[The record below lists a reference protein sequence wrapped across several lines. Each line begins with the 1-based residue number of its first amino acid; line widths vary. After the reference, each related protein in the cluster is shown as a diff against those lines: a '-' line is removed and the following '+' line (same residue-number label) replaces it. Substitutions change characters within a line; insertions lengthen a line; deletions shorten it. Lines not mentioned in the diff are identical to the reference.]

1 MRLGRFLLAFA
12 VVSAVAAAIWVAP
25 QSSVRPEPVPA
36 VASNQAAT
44 VTAQS
49 LPIAPAAEP
58 SPATPSVAI
67 SKALKS
73 PAVNPTTGKSA
84 SQAPATA
91 EPVVIKPTIARSAER
106 RMVMREA
113 LASRLAPGDASS
125 PSRVPTP
132 RYLDAAQNEPPQVN
146 RRPTELMMH
155 AAGSFDGDLRD
166 LPQTPVRQRE
176 RPEREGPEPNP
187 IALPSN
193 LIAPPPAVP
202 TVTAPAPTPSVNF
215 EGTSK
220 NGGIGAGW
228 PPDTNGDVGPN
239 HFIETVNTGVAIY
252 SKTGGAPIAQFS
264 FDTLMSQAPFGNL
277 CDTDNFGDPVVLY
290 DTFEDRWILTDF
302 AFQLDGGSN
311 VVNPPGMFECFA
323 VSKTGDPV
331 AGGWNFYSFNT
342 TGGLGDYPK
351 FGIWPDGLYVSF
363 NMFDYAA
370 SGGFQNV
377 RLYAL
382 NKAQMYAGAPV
393 AQAVSFDLPS
403 SEFSLMPSNA
413 RLQTGTPPA
422 GRPNYMTSVWNF
434 TNAISTWKFHV
445 DWAHIALST
454 LTGPTTTL
462 TSSSW
467 TTFTGTANNF
477 SVPVP
482 APGVHLDPV
491 QIRLMMQ
498 NQYSNIGGVE
508 SLWNSHTVGVVGTA
522 TKAAVRFYQ
531 HKVTGDVIEANATQ
545 AFTYNP
551 DTLHRFM
558 PSVAIN
564 KNGDMAIGYN
574 TSSTGQFPALVYAG
588 RLAGDAVN
596 TISLTETTLVA
607 GGGTQTGTSRWG
619 DYATMT
625 LDPNGCTFWTIGEY
639 YQATGTN
646 WNTRIGAFTFDGCT
660 PDTTGS
666 LTGTVRNA
674 ANTPIPNATVKLGV
688 RTATTNASGVYTFA
702 GLPDGTYP
710 SVMAVVQG
718 YNSQTF
724 TNIAVPGGGSVVQ
737 DFTLTQPATSGCF
750 TDTTQADFQT
760 DVAAINCD
768 VNSSPGNVMLTT
780 VSAIDQQNTSVTN
793 SGFAFGTTIG
803 TWVAQTFTAA
813 ASGPLTRADVFL
825 FCSGCSGATFNPDLT
840 VGIRATDGTQPT
852 GTDLALATITG
863 FNTGSGGYFTANF
876 PIPATITAGTKY
888 AVVIR
893 VNQLRTQGLYAYVCS
908 CSPDSNPYTTGQR
921 ATSTSSGGSWT
932 LDNTAG
938 GRDLGF
944 KIYVQTGFAATGT
957 FTSSIK
963 DGNPVAGGTTT
974 WGNIS
979 WNASVPGGTTLQ
991 FRVAGSNNI
1000 NGPFNFVGPDG
1011 TAGTSFSNSASLAQ
1025 FNGMR
1030 YLRYQATMT
1039 STGAATPT
1047 INDVTICFTS
1057 SPKPVLDLNADG
1069 TGDVFTYSSSTGVWK
1084 RQVTQPN
1091 GTFIETG
1098 ASSNLFNWL
1107 PGWDVLPAKF
1117 NQDNNTDFFLFN
1129 PTNGNWFKMLND
1141 GSGFTEQAHSQWW
1154 NGWQRFVMDL
1164 NGDGISDIFLY
1175 DPATGV
1181 WFKCFSTPTG
1191 FTYEQGAWNPNWEIT
1206 PMTLNGDALGDMF
1219 LFNRTAGPTQGRW
1232 FWVLGNAGAGFT
1244 YPATDFWNPAWKVYP
1259 GDFNADGLSDLLLHD
1274 KPTGQWYVSM
1284 HNGLGTGFT
1293 YTTGHWLPGWT
1304 PYVGDLDADGDADVF
1319 VHNGDS
1325 GAWTELLSNGV
1336 GQFTSAGSGNWILGW
1351 NIYVSD
1357 FNADKRADL
1366 FLYNPTNGVWYMARN
1381 LTIGAFTYTTGT
1393 WATNL
1398 TIIVRT
1404 PFM

>member
-12 VVSAVAAAIWVAP
+12 VVGTVAAAVWVAP
-25 QSSVRPEPVPA
+25 QSSVKREPVPVP
-36 VASNQAAT
+36 VASNQAVAIPAPQP
-44 VTAQS
+44 VTPPVTQQ
-49 LPIAPAAEP
+49 
-58 SPATPSVAI
+58 SPATPSVAVT
-67 SKALKS
+67 SALKS
-73 PAVNPTTGKSA
+73 PAVNPSTGKTA
-84 SQAPATA
+84 SPAPAA
-91 EPVVIKPTIARSAER
+91 SKPVVIKPTIARSEDR
-106 RMVMREA
+106 RMMMRAAMAARLSAGADSA
-113 LASRLAPGDASS
+113 LPVPAPRD
-125 PSRVPTP
+125 
-132 RYLDAAQNEPPQVN
+132 LEAQNEQPEVN
-146 RRPTELMMH
+146 WRPTELVMQ

-166 LPQTPVRQRE
+166 LPQTPVRRRE
-176 RPEREGPEPNP
+176 KPEREGPEPNP

-193 LIAPPPAVP
+193 LIEPPPAVP
-202 TVTAPAPTPSVNF
+202 TVSAPAPAPSVNF
-215 EGTSK
+215 DGVDFATL
-220 NGGIGAGW
+220 GQGH

-239 HFIETVNTGVAIY
+239 HFVESVNTGVAIY
-252 SKTGGAPIAQFS
+252 SKAGGAPLATFS
-264 FDTLMSQAPFGNL
+264 FDTFMSQAPFGNL

-290 DTFEDRWILTDF
+290 DTFEDRWIITDF
-302 AFQLDGGSN
+302 AFQLSGGDI
-311 VVNPPGMFECFA
+311 VNPPGMFECFA

-331 AGGWNFYSFNT
+331 AGGWNFYSINT

-363 NMFDYAA
+363 NMFDYEG

-377 RLYAL
+377 RLYAF
-382 NKAQMYAGAPV
+382 NKAQMYAGAPA

-403 SEFSLMPSNA
+403 TEFSLMPSNA

-422 GRPNYMTSVWNF
+422 GRPNYFTSVWNF
-434 TNAISTWKFHV
+434 SNAISTWRFHV
-445 DWAHIALST
+445 DWAHVALST
-454 LTGPTTTL
+454 LTGPTHSL
-462 TSSSW
+462 TASSW

-482 APGVHLDPV
+482 AGGVHLDPV

-498 NQYSNIGGVE
+498 NQYSNIGGIE
-508 SLWNSHTVGVVGTA
+508 SLWNSHTVGIVGAA

-545 AFTYNP
+545 AVTYSP
-551 DTLHRFM
+551 DAGVLHRFM
-558 PSVAIN
+558 PSVAVN

-574 TSSTGQFPALVYAG
+574 TSSTAQNPALVYAG
-588 RLAGDAVN
+588 RLATDPVN

-607 GGGTQTGTSRWG
+607 GGGTQTGTNRWG

-625 LDPNGCTFWTIGEY
+625 LDPDGCKFWTIGEY
-639 YQATGTN
+639 YQVNGIN
-646 WNTRIGAFTFDGCT
+646 WKTRIGAFTFDGCT

-666 LTGTVRNA
+666 LSGTVRNS
-674 ANTPIPNATVKLGV
+674 ANTPIPNAVVKLGV
-688 RTATTNASGVYTFA
+688 RTATTNATGVYTFA

-710 SVMAVVQG
+710 SVTAAVQG

-724 TNIAVPGGGSVVQ
+724 TNIVVPGGGSVVQ
-737 DFTLTQPATSGCF
+737 NFTLTSPVTSGCF
-750 TDTTQADFQT
+750 TDTTQLDFQA

-768 VNSSPGNVMLTT
+768 LNTSPGNVMLSQPTF
-780 VSAIDQQNTSVTN
+780 IDQQNTTVTLN
-793 SGFAFGTTIG
+793 GFGFSSTSWAG
-803 TWVAQTFTAA
+803 QTFTAT
-813 ASGPLTRADVFL
+813 ASGPLTRADLQL
-825 FCSGCSGATFNPDLT
+825 FCSGCTGTFPNLT
-840 VGIRATDGTQPT
+840 VAIRATAFDMPTNSFIPT
-852 GTDLALATITG
+852 GPDLATATVAG
-863 FNTGSGGYFTANF
+863 FNTNIVNYYAANF
-876 PIPATITAGTKY
+876 ASPVNIVAGTRY
-888 AVVIR
+888 AVIVR
-893 VNQLRTQGLYAYVCS
+893 AVSNPSAGVYAYTCS
-908 CSPDSNPYTTGQR
+908 CSPDTNPYANGQR
-921 ATSTSSGGSWT
+921 VTSGTSGATWAADLTV
-932 LDNTAG
+932 G

-944 KIYVQTGFAATGT
+944 RIWVNGGYAATGT

-963 DGNPVAGGTTT
+963 DANPVAGGAAT

-979 WNASVPGGTTLQ
+979 WNANVPGGTTLQ
-991 FRVAGSNNI
+991 FRVAGSNSI

-1011 TAGTSFSNSASLAQ
+1011 TANTSFSNSASLAQ

-1030 YLRYQATMT
+1030 YVRYQATMT

-1047 INDVTICFTS
+1047 INDVTICFTT

-1084 RQVTQPN
+1084 RQVTQPD

-1107 PGWDVLPAKF
+1107 PGWSVVPAKF
-1117 NQDNNTDFFLFN
+1117 NQDNHTDFFLFN

-1141 GSGFTEQAHSQWW
+1141 GVSGFTEQANSQWW
-1154 NGWQRFVMDL
+1154 NGWQRFVMEL
-1164 NGDGISDIFLY
+1164 NGDGISDLFLY

-1181 WFKCFSTPTG
+1181 WFKSFSTPTG

-1206 PMTLNGDALGDMF
+1206 PMTLNGDSLGDMF
-1219 LFNRTAGPTQGRW
+1219 LINRSTGRW

-1244 YPATDFWNPAWKVYP
+1244 YPVSEFWFPSWNLYP
-1259 GDFNADGLSDLLLHD
+1259 GDFNADGLTDLLLHD
-1274 KPTGQWYVSM
+1274 PPTGMWFVSM
-1284 HNGLGTGFT
+1284 NNGLGNGFT
-1293 YTTGHWLPGWT
+1293 YTSGHWVLGWT

-1319 VHNGDS
+1319 VHNSSS
-1325 GAWTELLSNGV
+1325 GAWTELISNGL
-1336 GQFTSAGSGNWILGW
+1336 GQFTSAGSGAWVLGW

-1366 FLYNPTNGVWYMARN
+1366 LLYNPSNGVWYMARN
-1381 LTIGAFTYTTGT
+1381 LTPGTFTYTTGS
-1393 WATNL
+1393 WAANL